1 MKVEIFAE
9 YIVNPAKYEKEKKK
23 ENGISLE
30 LVNIEMLC
38 RNCIGSKRHIG
49 FRVENI
55 WHTVY
60 SRFEKGLSTSR
71 NTKGRPLM

>member
-38 RNCIGSKRHIG
+38 RNCIGSKRHIE

-55 WHTVY
+55 
-60 SRFEKGLSTSR
+60 
-71 NTKGRPLM
+71 